1 MSQHDMDVANGPGLT
16 FRTDMNAALQALASQ
31 SSGAAEPSPIFP
43 CQVWADIGTGR
54 LKQRNVANTA
64 WIDRGPLNTAMTTLA
79 DYGITDA
86 FGKAAGDAAVLAIT
100 GLTTRVG
107 TDGGLGF
114 RNKLING
121 RFGVNQRGYVSG
133 VATTTANQCTLDRWW
148 VVVSGQNL
156 SFSANKNGNQVVAPA
171 GGLEQIIEDINIE
184 GGVYTLNWIG
194 TAVATVNGIAIAKGG
209 STASLPAKT
218 NVTIRFSGGTVAEA
232 QFELGTSP
240 TPFEARGISIELLL
254 CKRYFETMQATQY
267 REGGAARQSMGAP
280 VSWSVEKRV
289 SPTIILGTAS
299 GASNIFSYNVN
310 TPNKFGCLY
319 LLQQDLAG
327 ITGATLAFS
336 GNAEFV

>member
-1 MSQHDMDVANGPGLT
+1 MSQHDMTVDNGSGLA
-16 FRTDMNAALQALASQ
+16 FRNSLNDALKALASQ

-43 CQVWADIGTGR
+43 CQEWADIGTGR
-54 LKQRNVANTA
+54 LKQRNAVNTA

-86 FGKAAGDAAVLAIT
+86 FAKTAGDAAVLAIA
-100 GLTTRVG
+100 GLTARVG

-121 RFGVNQRGYVSG
+121 RFGINQRGYVSG
-133 VATTTANQCTLDRWW
+133 AATTAANQCTLDRWW

-194 TAVATVNGIAIAKGG
+194 TATATVNGTAIAKGG
-209 STASLPAKT
+209 STASLTAKS

-232 QFELGTSP
+232 QFELGTAA
-240 TPFEARGISIELLL
+240 TQFEARGIAIELLL
-254 CKRYFETMQATQY
+254 CKRYFEPMLATQY
-267 REGGAARQSMGAP
+267 REGGASRQSIGVP

-289 SPTIILGTAS
+289 SPTIILGTAT
-299 GASNIFSYNVN
+299 GASNIFSYNVS
-310 TPNKFGCLY
+310 TPHKFGCLY

-327 ITGATLAFS
+327 TTGATLSFS